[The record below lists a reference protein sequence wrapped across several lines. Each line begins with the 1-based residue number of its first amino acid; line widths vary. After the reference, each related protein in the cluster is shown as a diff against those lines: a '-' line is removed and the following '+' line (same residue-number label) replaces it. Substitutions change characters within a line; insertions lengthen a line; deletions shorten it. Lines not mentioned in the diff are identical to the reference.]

1 MTRSLKVLYQ
11 KRVVREL
18 LKVLDKNI
26 SLPKVSMVDAMNM
39 LVSSWNIVLME
50 AIANC
55 FRKVGITS

>member
-1 MTRSLKVLYQ
+1 
-11 KRVVREL
+11 
-18 LKVLDKNI
+18 
-26 SLPKVSMVDAMNM
+26 MVDAMNM